1 MYLGYHA
8 YSLVDHYLPDA
19 VELLVDLGFA
29 GIALPLTTSRFHP
42 RLFHGGLFTQIAAE
56 LDAARAMRNAQF
68 VIDATVPFSLS
79 PVNAAPLT
87 LLDRDESNWEQ
98 SVNLLRWAFE
108 MAHQLGS
115 GPVFVR
121 TGAWDDEY
129 ATEAGL
135 EQLHRR
141 LEEIVPLAARVDVTI
156 GIRPVAGDFI
166 STIAGFERLL
176 QWYDSPHLAV
186 VADTATMFTQMELP
200 LASGLSRVVDRLC
213 AVILRERTER
223 WPTVDWIDQGS
234 VSPQAV
240 VDCLKELNYA
250 GGLFI
255 DSLPSGSS
263 AVETARVISQRMQ
276 PWFQS

>member
-19 VELLVDLGFA
+19 VGLLSDLGFG
-29 GIALPLTTSRFHP
+29 GIALPLSFSRFHP
-42 RLFHGGLFTQIAAE
+42 RLHHGGLFAQIAAE

-68 VIDATVPFSLS
+68 VIDATIPFSLS
-79 PVNAAPLT
+79 PVNAAPVT
-87 LLDRDESNWEQ
+87 LLDPDESNWEQ

-108 MAHQLGS
+108 MAHQLGC

-121 TGAWDDEY
+121 TGPWEEEQSAQ
-129 ATEAGL
+129 AGL

-141 LEEIVPLAARVDVTI
+141 LEEVVPLAARVDVTI
-156 GIRPVAGDFI
+156 GIRPVVGDFI

-186 VADTATMFTQMELP
+186 VADTATMFSQMELP
-200 LASGLSRVVDRLC
+200 LSSGLSRVVDRLC
-213 AVILRERTER
+213 AVILRE
-223 WPTVDWIDQGS
+223 PTARGPAVDWIDQGS

-240 VDCLKELNYA
+240 VECLKELNYA
-250 GGLFI
+250 GGLYI
-255 DSLPSGSS
+255 DSLPSGKL
-263 AVETARVISQRMQ
+263 AVETARVISQRML
-276 PWFQS
+276 PWI